1 MYSEIEVSS
10 NIPVAKLKRAVK
22 TGILNLTK
30 EQLHGSGATLAVHP
44 ETAMKV
50 QKAKRA
56 NRGVRLLITP
66 HEIEYSMIALS
77 GGGMHG
83 ASIWSTVWG
92 AIKSGFKYAKDT
104 GVLSKLADAA
114 VAPASAYTGNPGAVM
129 TARQGLKSLTGIG
142 IEEEGGRLSLADVK
156 TAGGKALAYAKH
168 KGLIT
173 DAVDL
178 VEKKLIETVERPK
191 HVDLIRQVRKGVRT
205 KFGVGVSQKKN

>member
-10 NIPVAKLKRAVK
+10 NIPVAKLKPAVK
-22 TGILNLTK
+22 TGILSLTK

-50 QKAKRA
+50 QNAKVA

-66 HEIEYSMIALS
+66 HEIEYPITVLN
-77 GGGMHG
+77 GGGIHG
-83 ASIWSTVWG
+83 GSIWSKIWSG
-92 AIKSGFKYAKDT
+92 LKSGFKYAKDS

-129 TARQGLKSLTGIG
+129 AARQGLKSLTGIG
-142 IEEEGGRLSLADVK
+142 IEEEGGRMSLADVK
-156 TAGGKALAYAKH
+156 TAGSKALAYTKR

-173 DAVDL
+173 DVVDL
-178 VEKKLIETVERPK
+178 VEKKLFEKAERPE
-191 HVDLIRQVRKGVRT
+191 HVDLIKQVCNKLIV
-205 KFGVGVSQKKN
+205 N